1 MLRSSEKLTVINING
16 TLHVYSN
23 KNDIPVPIG
32 IIDRMLVQD
41 FGIGIVDNSSMVQ
54 DFCIIE
60 GDDDEYIIIR
70 SSDNI
75 SIHSWRRKLRKP
87 AEINELF
94 NLEKDTVD
102 FNQFTHIEFKD
113 DKTYLQFYY
122 NGRWIT
128 KICDG
133 RICKDLFAD
142 P

>member
-54 DFCIIE
+54 DFGIIE

-70 SSDNI
+70 SSDHI
-75 SIHSWRRKLRKP
+75 SIRSWRRKLRKLV
-87 AEINELF
+87 EINELF
-94 NLEKDTVD
+94 DLKIDPNSKD
-102 FNQFTHIEFKD
+102 QFTHIDCKD
-113 DKTYLQFYY
+113 NKAYIHFYY
-122 NGRWIT
+122 KGHWIT
-128 KICDG
+128 
-133 RICKDLFAD
+133 
-142 P
+142 